1 MTSGGSTYQ
10 IHARIAKKIIN
21 LDLERNSTCFWSDC
35 ERDSL
40 ALYVH
45 VQCNHPVDWPC
56 RRAQWLAVTHGDP
69 GAHQRFAFCSEKHQ
83 AYFVESQGWRAT
95 RLAEQNR
102 GHVYG
107 NLPTG
112 SKNLA
117 LLS

>member
-21 LDLERNSTCFWSDC
+21 LDREANNKCCWDDC
-35 ERDSL
+35 DKDSL

-45 VQCNHPVDWPC
+45 IQCNHPVGWPC
-56 RRAQWLAVTHGDP
+56 RRAQYIAMTHGEP
-69 GAHQRFAFCSEKHQ
+69 GAHQRFAFCSERHQ

-95 RLAEQNR
+95 RLAEQNGGR
-102 GHVYG
+102 VAGM
-107 NLPTG
+107 LPTG

-117 LLS
+117 L